1 MSILTIIV
9 FSKLTRQIKWKRI
22 CCKAWQKNEFR
33 KDEGLGEFAH
43 ACAKFCKRIKYL
55 ESIPKK

>member
-1 MSILTIIV
+1 MANTHDK
-9 FSKLTRQIKWKRI
+9 SKGKGFDVGRDK
-22 CCKAWQKNEFR
+22 KNEFR

-43 ACAKFCKRIKYL
+43 ACAKFCKRIKHS